1 MNNSKTLTA
10 EQVNAIVKMLTG
22 KEPENKT
29 GRYDLHIDLPND
41 NHLVVKIDLDN
52 PDSEQ
57 VLQGAV
63 SNFEGGYKLNRHD
76 MRIYHESEFAINE
89 NN

>member
-10 EQVNAIVKMLTG
+10 EQVNTIVEMLTG
-22 KEPENKT
+22 KIKT